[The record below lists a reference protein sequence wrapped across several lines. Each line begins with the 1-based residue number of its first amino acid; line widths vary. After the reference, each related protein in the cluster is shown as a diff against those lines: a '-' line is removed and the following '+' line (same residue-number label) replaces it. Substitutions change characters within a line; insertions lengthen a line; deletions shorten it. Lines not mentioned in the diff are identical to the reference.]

1 MVVELSSSRVMTI
14 SRELLAS
21 SITRITKVTK
31 LTVLLMF
38 KKEMVDM
45 ATVVAMGAGTG
56 DVLYL
61 RAAVAMDVA
70 IRPLQ
75 EVVTTRRVGMVV
87 DGQIATNPLPI
98 VTGNVPHAVVILTT
112 VAAIHVTG
120 ALHLAAQCLLLM
132 ISHLRVQALDMAEV
146 VKIIYPR
153 GVVADMMRMPDTM
166 GIAASMVRGGAAG
179 VRTTAVLTMCPRD
192 PKPSNVDLQ
201 GMTPAKTI
209 DNKWK
214 IYF

>member
-1 MVVELSSSRVMTI
+1 
-14 SRELLAS
+14 
-21 SITRITKVTK
+21 
-31 LTVLLMF
+31 
-38 KKEMVDM
+38 M

-179 VRTTAVLTMCPRD
+179 MMSQAGACHRALLLLAAEGPHQFGARRQGEDTLKTMIAAGIRGANNGSFDNVPKGPKAFKRGPPRD
-192 PKPSNVDLQ
+192 DTRENYRQ
-201 GMTPAKTI
+201 
-209 DNKWK
+209 
-214 IYF
+214 